1 MDDSFS
7 IFCSI
12 LLIFSRDSFLVALDI
27 LLYCDDCMVVFAN
40 PKLFLDLN
48 SDLHVLGIKM
58 AMSLAVLFMVLR
70 CLFGLNSNLLSMS
83 INFILKSEES
93 FCSKFKEYFMIGLWT
108 GAIVDSLRLE
118 MDSSV

>member
-58 AMSLAVLFMVLR
+58 AMSLAV
-70 CLFGLNSNLLSMS
+70 
-83 INFILKSEES
+83 
-93 FCSKFKEYFMIGLWT
+93 
-108 GAIVDSLRLE
+108 
-118 MDSSV
+118 